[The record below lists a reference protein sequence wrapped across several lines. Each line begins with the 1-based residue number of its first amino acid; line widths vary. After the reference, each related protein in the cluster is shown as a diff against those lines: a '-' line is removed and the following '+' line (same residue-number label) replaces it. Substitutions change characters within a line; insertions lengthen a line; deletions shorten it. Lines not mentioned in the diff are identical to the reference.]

1 MLELLELFSSEF
13 VFSDETED
21 SLGFK
26 FSQGSSSLVIGVKF
40 ADTDFSG
47 SIEDCSLVFFSQSF
61 NEVLFHFAVTKLQTE
76 INVEGSQE
84 DFFLEVV
91 LIVEFLSFFSIVELD
106 FNESVLWVEWKRFYV
121 WIDLLVVEEQINH
134 LMLQGLLHV
143 LNDDFFAGFDF
154 LFESELLRLFH
165 HFGFLLKFNY

>member
-1 MLELLELFSSEF
+1 MLELFSSEF

-26 FSQGSSSLVIGVKF
+26 FSQGSSSLVIGVEF

-47 SIEDCSLVFFSQSF
+47 SIEDRSLVFFSQSF

-84 DFFLEVV
+84 DFFSEVV
-91 LIVEFLSFFSIVELD
+91 LIVEFFSFLSIVELD
-106 FNESVLWVEWKRFYV
+106 FNESILGVE
-121 WIDLLVVEEQINH
+121 
-134 LMLQGLLHV
+134 
-143 LNDDFFAGFDF
+143 
-154 LFESELLRLFH
+154 
-165 HFGFLLKFNY
+165 